1 MRRSFKETF
10 VEEENPFALSIGDMM
25 AALLLVF
32 VLLLAATLLQLEES
46 FKEERQRASTVQEI
60 TEEYQSVQAK
70 LYDALELEFKD
81 DLPNWSAVMDK
92 KEMSIR
98 FLSPDVLFET
108 GQSEVR
114 DKFKNILNSFFPRYI
129 QILEKPEFKG
139 HITEIRIE
147 GHTSTEW
154 TGGTDYNT
162 AYFHN
167 MELSQ
172 DRTRSVLKYCL
183 ALLKQTSIR
192 EWARTN
198 ITANGLSSS
207 KPILSNQKKENKE
220 SSRRVEF
227 RVRTDAEKR
236 IQQILENQ
244 THS

>member
-1 MRRSFKETF
+1 MRRPILEGPA
-10 VEEENPFALSIGDMM
+10 EEENPFALSIGDMM

-46 FKEERQRASTVQEI
+46 FKDERQRASTIQEI
-60 TEEYQSVQAK
+60 TEEYQSIQSK
-70 LYDALELEFKD
+70 LYEALELEFKG
-81 DLPNWSAVMDK
+81 DLPKWSAVLDK

-98 FLSPDVLFET
+98 FQSPDVLFET

-129 QILEKPEFKG
+129 QILEKHEFKD

-147 GHTSTEW
+147 GHTSSEW

-183 ALLKQTSIR
+183 GLIKNVDVR

-207 KPILSNQKKENKE
+207 KPIETVQKKEDKE
-220 SSRRVEF
+220 ASRRVEF
-227 RVRTDAEKR
+227 RVKTDAEKR
-236 IQQILENQ
+236 IQQILDKRPP
-244 THS
+244 S